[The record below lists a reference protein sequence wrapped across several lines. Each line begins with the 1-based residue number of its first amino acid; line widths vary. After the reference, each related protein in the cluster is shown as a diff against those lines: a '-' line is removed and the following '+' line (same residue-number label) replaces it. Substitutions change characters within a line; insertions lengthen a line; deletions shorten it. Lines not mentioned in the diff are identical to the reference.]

1 MMSSWLST
9 TGRGKKYWKKKMGNL
24 PHTKWENAIPR
35 ESFWAENRTAI
46 FCSSIPIMP
55 HQRPTNMYD
64 HQYLPPSKAS
74 KISQKKISSESIRSL
89 ICQFVIWIGS
99 VLVFTT
105 LRKQCYGR
113 VRVVYLL
120 IGEIPMLGECKRHWY
135 WRQIVRC
142 SVIAFW
148 SSPIYALTARLL
160 KFTAKL
166 FKNVQGIEW
175 I

>member
-1 MMSSWLST
+1 
-9 TGRGKKYWKKKMGNL
+9 MGNL
-24 PHTKWENAIPR
+24 PHTKWEFAIPR
-35 ESFWAENRTAI
+35 ESFWAENWEPRYSAHQYPSCLINDQQTCTAI
-46 FCSSIPIMP
+46 NIF
-55 HQRPTNMYD
+55 HRPRLVKY
-64 HQYLPPSKAS
+64 HR
-74 KISQKKISSESIRSL
+74 KKISSESIRSL

-148 SSPIYALTARLL
+148 SSPICTLTARLL